1 LKLFPGIACNISGE
15 GDWYMKYLIAI
26 LFLFVTIGAFAQK
39 HDDRPV
45 VQFTGVVHN
54 ADSTNIIVPYVTITN
69 TSAHNSAGQSNYK
82 GYFSFVVHE
91 QDTLRFTCVGYG
103 PVTVVIPAN
112 VPNKSYTLQVS
123 LKPQIINLPTFHVFP
138 WATTD
143 EFKKDFLAV
152 KLADDDLEIARKN
165 ISRTSLVALGN
176 ILPRDAQEI
185 QSATAQGMHT
195 SILNSH
201 SLTPNPLLNPFAWGS
216 LIKQIT
222 DADNK
227 SSNN

>member
-1 LKLFPGIACNISGE
+1 
-15 GDWYMKYLIAI
+15 MKYLIAI
-26 LFLFVTIGAFAQK
+26 LFLFATIGAFAQN
-39 HDDRPV
+39 HEERPI
-45 VQFTGVVHN
+45 VQFTGIVHN
-54 ADSTNIIVPYVTITN
+54 ADSSNVIVPYVTITN
-69 TSAHNSAGQSNYK
+69 TSVRNTVNLSNYK
-82 GYFSFVVHE
+82 GYFSFVAHE
-91 QDTLRFTCVGYG
+91 RDTLRFTCVGYG

-123 LKPQIINLPTFHVFP
+123 LKAQIINLPTFHVFP

-152 KLADDDLEIARKN
+152 KLADDDLDIARKN
-165 ISRTSLVALGN
+165 VSRTSMVALSN
-176 ILPRDAQEI
+176 VLPRDAQEI
-185 QSATAQGMHT
+185 QSANAQGMHT

-201 SLTPNPLLNPFAWGS
+201 SLTPNPLLNPLAWGS

-222 DADNK
+222 ESDNK